1 MRLRSKVAAIS
12 VVVLAA
18 VVCALMGQ
26 PVVASAGSVPVGSYT
41 LIIGDSLSNL
51 GREELAVY
59 RPTWRVDGV
68 NGRKVTALPGRI
80 DAAITNHGG
89 KAPGTLVVALGTNE
103 VSSWTGSDYR
113 VVRSKLPGTRI
124 VYVTPYRDAT
134 VYGAERA
141 RVVAGYAYYM
151 LRLANSDP
159 RACVVPWAE
168 AVAASPWLLRDGVH
182 ATYAHEDR
190 WAREVV
196 AGVDA
201 CRTTEP

>member
-1 MRLRSKVAAIS
+1 MRRRTRVACAAAG
-12 VVVLAA
+12 VLAA
-18 VVCALMGQ
+18 VGGALAVLPG
-26 PVVASAGSVPVGSYT
+26 AATGAAPVGSYT

-51 GREELAVY
+51 GREELAAY

-68 NGRKVTALPGRI
+68 NGRKVTTLPGRI
-80 DAAITNHGG
+80 DAAIVNHGG
-89 KAPGTLVVALGTNE
+89 KAPATLVVALGTNE
-103 VSSWTGSDYR
+103 DTSWTGADYR
-113 VVRSKLPGTRI
+113 VARSKLPGTRI
-124 VYVTPYRDAT
+124 VYVTPYRDAA
-134 VYGAERA
+134 VYGADRA

-182 ATYAHEDR
+182 GTAAGEDR

>member
-1 MRLRSKVAAIS
+1 MRHLSKIVVGVAL
-12 VVVLAA
+12 LAVFVGGIA
-18 VVCALMGQ
+18 ALPM
-26 PVVASAGSVPVGSYT
+26 VARAGSAPVGSYT
-41 LIIGDSLSNL
+41 LVIGDSLSNL
-51 GREELAVY
+51 GREELAKY

-89 KAPGTLVVALGTNE
+89 KSPGTLVVALGTNE

-124 VYVTPYRDAT
+124 VFVTPYRDAA

-168 AVAASPWLLRDGVH
+168 AVGASPWLLRDGVH
-182 ATYAHEDR
+182 ATAVHEDR

>member
-1 MRLRSKVAAIS
+1 MGRRSKVGLTVAG
-12 VVVLAA
+12 VLAA
-18 VVCALMGQ
+18 AVCSLAVR
-26 PVVASAGSVPVGSYT
+26 PVGAATSVPVGSYT
-41 LIIGDSLSNL
+41 LVIGDSLSNL
-51 GREELAVY
+51 GREELAKY

-80 DAAITNHGG
+80 DAAVANHGG

-103 VSSWTGSDYR
+103 AAEWAGSDYR

-124 VYVTPYRDAT
+124 VFVTPYRDAA
-134 VYGAERA
+134 VYGPERA

-151 LRLANSDP
+151 LRLANGDP

-168 AVAASPWLLRDGVH
+168 AVGASPWLLRDGVH
-182 ATYAHEDR
+182 ATAAHEDR

>member
-1 MRLRSKVAAIS
+1 MRRRTKVAC
-12 VVVLAA
+12 VVAGVLAA
-18 VVCALMGQ
+18 VVCALAVR
-26 PVVASAGSVPVGSYT
+26 PTSAAGAAPVGSYT
-41 LIIGDSLSNL
+41 LVIGDSLSNL
-51 GREELAVY
+51 GREELAAY

-80 DAAITNHGG
+80 DAAIVNHGG
-89 KAPGTLVVALGTNE
+89 KAPATLVVALGTNE
-103 VSSWTGSDYR
+103 DAAWAGSDYR

-124 VYVTPYRDAT
+124 VFVTPYRDAA
-134 VYGAERA
+134 VFGEDRS

-151 LRLANSDP
+151 LRLANSDL

-182 ATYAHEDR
+182 ATAVHEDR

>member
-1 MRLRSKVAAIS
+1 MGRRSKVVLTVAGL
-12 VVVLAA
+12 LAA
-18 VVCALMGQ
+18 VVCALSVRPIG
-26 PVVASAGSVPVGSYT
+26 ASGSVPVGSYT
-41 LIIGDSLSNL
+41 LVIGDSLSNL
-51 GREELAVY
+51 GREELAKY

-80 DAAITNHGG
+80 DAAVANHGG

-103 VSSWTGSDYR
+103 AAEWTGSDYR

-124 VYVTPYRDAT
+124 VFVTPYRDAA
-134 VYGAERA
+134 VYGADRA

-168 AVAASPWLLRDGVH
+168 AVGASPWLLRDGVH
-182 ATYAHEDR
+182 ATAAHEDR